1 MELFSPR
8 RINMH
13 KFQNLCPIP
22 FAMYTSVFV
31 YVFCIYYYNIYLF
44 CNLYTNTVLFTY
56 ISSRLGAGMG
66 GLCYSL
72 GRDSDL
78 RHPYND
84 LWSVAGGLR
93 QRQEI
98 DPVSSDIH
106 PLSHSR

>member
-1 MELFSPR
+1 
-8 RINMH
+8 
-13 KFQNLCPIP
+13 
-22 FAMYTSVFV
+22 
-31 YVFCIYYYNIYLF
+31 
-44 CNLYTNTVLFTY
+44 
-56 ISSRLGAGMG
+56 MG

>member
-8 RINMH
+8 QINLH
-13 KFQNLCPIP
+13 KFQ
-22 FAMYTSVFV
+22 T
-31 YVFCIYYYNIYLF
+31 F
-44 CNLYTNTVLFTY
+44 CNVYQLFTYLYILYLLVLQSLHQYCTTY

>member
-1 MELFSPR
+1 MELFSSR
-8 RINMH
+8 QINLH
-13 KFQNLCPIP
+13 KFQTLCPIP
-22 FAMYTSVFV
+22 FAMYTSCLRI
-31 YVFCIYYYNIYLF
+31 CIYYIYLF